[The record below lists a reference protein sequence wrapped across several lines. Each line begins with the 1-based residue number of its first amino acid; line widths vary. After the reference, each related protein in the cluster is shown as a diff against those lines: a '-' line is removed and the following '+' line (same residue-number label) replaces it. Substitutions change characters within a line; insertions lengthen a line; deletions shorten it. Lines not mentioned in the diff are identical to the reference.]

1 MAEAQIERQVEGQAM
16 QGVDGQLKRLRAQ
29 LEDARRARMEAQSAG
44 EDLENLVGQMQAG
57 RSLQDIELEEL
68 AVREELLRGRRAACA

>member
-1 MAEAQIERQVEGQAM
+1 MAEGQI
-16 QGVDGQLKRLRAQ
+16 DGQLEVLRAQ

-68 AVREELLRGRRAACA
+68 ADREELLTRARRAAGA